1 MPCSHGSSHR
11 GCVLV
16 QEQAQLFGPE
26 VPPQLREPWALTSA
40 ALSKIDEDGS
50 WLLST
55 TAREL
60 SETLGLPA
68 ALCTH
73 TTCLRVTAP
82 CPHCQS

>member
-1 MPCSHGSSHR
+1 M
-11 GCVLV
+11 LV

-40 ALSKIDEDGS
+40 ALSKIDEDAS

-55 TAREL
+55 TAKEL

-68 ALCTH
+68 TLCTH
-73 TTCLRVTAP
+73 TACLRVSAP
-82 CPHCQS
+82 CLTGQS